1 MADESFEQKKKNILE
16 SYEREST
23 YFQKSF
29 EENANLLAKFQ
40 AENNLPG
47 VERAKQNMAEANQ
60 ILGDLM
66 KNRDGA
72 LEELISAE
80 KLAQATENSGL
91 EQAVKDLENEIMR
104 IDLAMAS
111 NPTDYNEL
119 DKLYCRKESLNREL
133 DAALARWLG
142 LGS

>member
-1 MADESFEQKKKNILE
+1 MADESFEQKKKSILE

-91 EQAVKDLENEIMR
+91 EQAVKGSALEDLSQINNQTSNDEFDKKHEESE
-104 IDLAMAS
+104 DEDYYYGAS
-111 NPTDYNEL
+111 M
-119 DKLYCRKESLNREL
+119 
-133 DAALARWLG
+133 
-142 LGS
+142 

>member
-91 EQAVKDLENEIMR
+91 EQAVKGSALEDLSQ
-104 IDLAMAS
+104 S
-111 NPTDYNEL
+111 NNQTSNDEL
-119 DKLYCRKESLNREL
+119 DKKHEESE
-133 DAALARWLG
+133 DEDYYYGA
-142 LGS
+142 SM

>member
-80 KLAQATENSGL
+80 KLAQATENPGL
-91 EQAVKDLENEIMR
+91 EQAVKGSALEDLSQ
-104 IDLAMAS
+104 S
-111 NPTDYNEL
+111 NNQTSNDEL
-119 DKLYCRKESLNREL
+119 DKKHEESE
-133 DAALARWLG
+133 DEDYYYGA
-142 LGS
+142 SM

>member
-1 MADESFEQKKKNILE
+1 MADESFEQKKKSILE

-91 EQAVKDLENEIMR
+91 EQAVKGSALEDLSQ
-104 IDLAMAS
+104 S
-111 NPTDYNEL
+111 NNQTSNDEL
-119 DKLYCRKESLNREL
+119 DKKHEESE
-133 DAALARWLG
+133 DEDYYYGA
-142 LGS
+142 SM

>member
-1 MADESFEQKKKNILE
+1 MADESFEQKKKSILE

-80 KLAQATENSGL
+80 KLAQATENPGL
-91 EQAVKDLENEIMR
+91 EQAVKGSALEDLSQ
-104 IDLAMAS
+104 S
-111 NPTDYNEL
+111 NNQTSNDEL
-119 DKLYCRKESLNREL
+119 DKKHEESE
-133 DAALARWLG
+133 DEDYYYGA
-142 LGS
+142 SM

>member
-16 SYEREST
+16 SYERESN

-80 KLAQATENSGL
+80 KLAQATENPGL
-91 EQAVKDLENEIMR
+91 EQAVKGSALEDLSQ
-104 IDLAMAS
+104 S
-111 NPTDYNEL
+111 NNQTSNDEL
-119 DKLYCRKESLNREL
+119 DKKHEESE
-133 DAALARWLG
+133 DEDYYYGA
-142 LGS
+142 SM